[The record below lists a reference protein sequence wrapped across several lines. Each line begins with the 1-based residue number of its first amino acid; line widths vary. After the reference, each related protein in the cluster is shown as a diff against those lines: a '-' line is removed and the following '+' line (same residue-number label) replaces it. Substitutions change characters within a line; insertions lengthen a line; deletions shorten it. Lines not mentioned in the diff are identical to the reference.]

1 MLNWVTKLCIV
12 ATIVLLALPADAA
25 KARRHHAPVTP
36 VDAIGELLDPAHF
49 APVGTITRVPY
60 GWADF
65 CSRRPDECR
74 VDVAEPVDVALT
86 PEVMETLEAVNARAN
101 AEIEPVSNLDH
112 WGTLL
117 DHWDYPL
124 DGKGDCKIYALWKR
138 RLLLDMGFP
147 RQALLMTIVRD
158 LEGNGH
164 TILTVKTDHG
174 DFVLDN
180 MVAEI
185 RPWDAT
191 GYAYVKRQSQADPN
205 VWVSIMAP
213 ANRAVAGLEQ
223 HLN

>member
-1 MLNWVTKLCIV
+1 MLKLVTKLCIV
-12 ATIVLLALPADAA
+12 ATIGLIALPANAA
-25 KARRHHAPVTP
+25 KAHRQPHAPIIP
-36 VDAIGELLDPAHF
+36 VDAIGEMLDPAHF

-65 CSRRPDECR
+65 CSRRPEECR
-74 VDVAEPVDVALT
+74 VDVAEPVDVRLT
-86 PEVMETLEAVNARAN
+86 PAVMDTLEDVNARAN

-117 DHWDYPL
+117 DHWDYPV

-164 TILTVKTDHG
+164 TILTVKTDKG
-174 DFVLDN
+174 DLILDN

-185 RPWDAT
+185 RYWDET
-191 GYAYVKRQSQADPN
+191 GYKFVKRQSQADPN
-205 VWVSIMAP
+205 VWVSVGP
-213 ANRAVAGLEQ
+213 ATMPTTTAGV
-223 HLN
+223 N

>member
-1 MLNWVTKLCIV
+1 MLNWVTRLCIV

-25 KARRHHAPVTP
+25 KAHRGSHHAAVMP
-36 VDAIGELLDPAHF
+36 VDAIGELLDPVHF

-65 CSRRPDECR
+65 CSRRPEECR
-74 VDVAEPVDVALT
+74 VDVADPVDVALT
-86 PEVMETLEAVNARAN
+86 PAVMETLEAVNARAN

-164 TILTVKTDHG
+164 TILTVKTDKG
-174 DFVLDN
+174 DVILDN

-185 RPWDAT
+185 RYWDET
-191 GYAYVKRQSQADPN
+191 GYKFVKRQSQADPN
-205 VWVSIMAP
+205 VWVSVGP
-213 ANRAVAGLEQ
+213 ATMPTTTAGV
-223 HLN
+223 N